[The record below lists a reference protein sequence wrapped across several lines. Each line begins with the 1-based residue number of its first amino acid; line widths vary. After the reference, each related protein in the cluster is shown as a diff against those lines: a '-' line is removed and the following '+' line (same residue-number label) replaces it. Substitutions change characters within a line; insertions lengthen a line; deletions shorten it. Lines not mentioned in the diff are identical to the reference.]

1 MNHDEIS
8 EITEFNKSEMKH
20 IDKSIVRPPTQEVLD
35 QVEET
40 NRKICTGE
48 WDGLET
54 PYVKFIKKFYKDR
67 WETSQKK

>member
-1 MNHDEIS
+1 MS
-8 EITEFNKSEMKH
+8 TEDVEFADYVKAEMDYL
-20 IDKSIVRPPTQEVLD
+20 DKSIDRPPTKEVLD

-67 WETSQKK
+67 WENSQKK

>member
-1 MNHDEIS
+1 MS
-8 EITEFNKSEMKH
+8 TEDVEFADYVKSEMDYL
-20 IDKSIVRPPTQEVLD
+20 DKSISRPPTQEVLD
-35 QVEET
+35 RVEET
-40 NRKICTGE
+40 NRKIYIGE